1 MKNES
6 DPHYYSH
13 TRADLIELIP
23 PGTTKIL
30 EVGCGAGM
38 TGKALRERG
47 FEKIVG
53 IEINEEMAQEGRAF
67 YDQIVIGDVERICLP
82 FEKEHFDC
90 ILYGDVLE
98 HLVNPWWV
106 LKEHQAVLKNGGAI
120 ICSIPNV
127 RNYRILTNLIFR
139 GRWEY
144 TDDGIL
150 DRSHLRFFT
159 LDSIRRMLKEAGY
172 EIEGLTKR
180 SSGAHWVKWIHRL
193 LGSRLIEFLVRQYII
208 VASKR

>member
-1 MKNES
+1 MKDER

-13 TRADLIELIP
+13 ARDDLIRLIP
-23 PGTTKIL
+23 AGTTKVL

-38 TGKALRERG
+38 TGKALREKG

-53 IEINEEMAQEGRAF
+53 IEINEEVARGGRAY
-67 YDQIVIGDVERICLP
+67 YDQIVIGDVEKIRLP
-82 FEKEHFDC
+82 FEKEYFDC

-98 HLVNPWWV
+98 HLVNPWEV
-106 LKEHQAVLKNGGAI
+106 LKDHQTILKKGGAI

-127 RNYRILTNLIFR
+127 RNYRILNNLIFR

-159 LDSIRRMLKEAGY
+159 LDSIQGMLKEAGF

-193 LGSRLIEFLVRQYII
+193 LGSRLIEFFVRQYII
-208 VASKR
+208 VARKR

>member
-6 DPHYYSH
+6 DPHYFSH
-13 TRADLIELIP
+13 PRADLIELIP

-47 FEKIVG
+47 FEEIVG
-53 IEINEEMAQEGRAF
+53 IEINQEMAQEGRAF

-98 HLVNPWWV
+98 HLVNPWRV

-120 ICSIPNV
+120 ICSIPTV
-127 RNYRILTNLIFR
+127 RNYRILTNLIFS
-139 GRWEY
+139 E
-144 TDDGIL
+144 
-150 DRSHLRFFT
+150 
-159 LDSIRRMLKEAGY
+159 
-172 EIEGLTKR
+172 
-180 SSGAHWVKWIHRL
+180 
-193 LGSRLIEFLVRQYII
+193 
-208 VASKR
+208 